1 MGYFSWMDERVKRFG
16 IWEMKFAQA
25 AAMCL
30 AVIVVKLVPQIL
42 TISVWWFV
50 LAAVVCAIRPVYV
63 FYGRAQTEREPRA
76 A

>member
-1 MGYFSWMDERVKRFG
+1 MGHLSWMDERVRRFG

-30 AVIVVKLVPQIL
+30 ALVVAKLVPQIM

-50 LAAVVCAIRPVYV
+50 LAAALCAIRPIYV
-63 FYGRAQTEREPRA
+63 FYGRA
-76 A
+76 

>member
-1 MGYFSWMDERVKRFG
+1 MGHLSWMDERVRRFG

-30 AVIVVKLVPQIL
+30 ALVVAKLVPQIM

-50 LAAVVCAIRPVYV
+50 LAAALCAIRPICV
-63 FYGRAQTEREPRA
+63 FYGRA
-76 A
+76 